1 MVPLE
6 TVFWGLVIFFGI
18 AGALRGWAKELI
30 VSFSVILAR
39 AVEDVM
45 IRFIPVIGGG
55 LINMAENNPRQWF
68 TVRLAIFVLMIF
80 FGYAS
85 PVISTTLGMRGRR
98 EKFQDVLLGF
108 FIGAFNGFLI
118 IGTVWGFLDVL
129 GYGIWG
135 ISAPT
140 SAFAQDILRYTPLQ
154 WLRGGT
160 LYVALVLAFIFVIV
174 VFV

>member
-1 MVPLE
+1 MVPIE
-6 TVFWGLVIFFGI
+6 TVFWGLIIFFGLV
-18 AGALRGWAKELI
+18 GALRGWAKEII
-30 VSFSVILAR
+30 VSFSVVLAR
-39 AVEDVM
+39 AMEDVL
-45 IRFIPVIGGG
+45 IRFVPAIGSS
-55 LINMAENNPRQWF
+55 LVAMSTSNPRGWF
-68 TVRLAIFVLMIF
+68 NLRLIIFILVIF

-85 PVISTTLGMRGRR
+85 PAISSSLGARARR

-135 ISAPT
+135 ITPPQSTLGAEILKYAPL
-140 SAFAQDILRYTPLQ
+140 A
-154 WLRGGT
+154 WMRGGT
-160 LYVALVLAFIFVIV
+160 LYVMLVLAFIFVIV